1 MKIFKLLLKPG
12 NVPPNSSELFFV
24 FGFIQCLIENVK
36 NINIDGKNNKGFEG
50 KKKDRYLSSQLH
62 IFLCCSITF

>member
-36 NINIDGKNNKGFEG
+36 NINIDGKKQQRF
-50 KKKDRYLSSQLH
+50 
-62 IFLCCSITF
+62 

>member
-24 FGFIQCLIENVK
+24 FGFIQCLIENFK

-50 KKKDRYLSSQLH
+50 KKRTDICLLNC
-62 IFLCCSITF
+62 IFFYVVV